1 MKQSLETA
9 GASVKASRY
18 DDYAFVQRQTARD
31 LLAYTDSPPAPAILE
46 IGCGTGIYTELL
58 INTFPSSPIEAVDIS
73 QEMLHRAAEK
83 IISPA
88 VRFRLA
94 DGEEL
99 AGGAYDL
106 ITSNAAFQ
114 WFRNLRRAL
123 ARYADMLTDGGVLSF
138 SFFGPGTY
146 RELDGVLKET
156 AGTGVI
162 SDDFPSG
169 GELATMIDAPFRN
182 WAMEKK
188 RYTHIFPSLRELL
201 LNIKYTSRWGADD
214 APRVSWDPGTLARTE
229 RVYLERHSRIE
240 ASYEVYLCRALK

>member
-9 GASVKASRY
+9 GASVRASRY
-18 DDYAFVQRQTARD
+18 DDHAFVQRQTARD
-31 LLAYTDSPPAPAILE
+31 LLAYTDSPPAPRILE
-46 IGCGTGIYTELL
+46 IGCGTGIYTKLL
-58 INTFPSSPIEAVDIS
+58 IDAFPASPIDAVDIS
-73 QEMLHRAAEK
+73 REMLHRAAEK
-83 IISPA
+83 IISSA
-88 VRFRLA
+88 VRFRLEDA
-94 DGEEL
+94 EEL
-99 AGGAYDL
+99 EMETYDL
-106 ITSNAAFQ
+106 VTSNAVFQ

-123 ARYADMLTDGGVLSF
+123 ARYADMLADGGVLSF

-156 AGTGVI
+156 AGVGVI

-169 GELATMIDAPFRN
+169 GELATMIDVPFRG

-214 APRVSWDPGTLARTE
+214 APRVFWDPGMLARAE
-229 RVYLERHSRIE
+229 RVYIERHGRIE
-240 ASYEVYLCRALK
+240 AAYEVYLCRAVK